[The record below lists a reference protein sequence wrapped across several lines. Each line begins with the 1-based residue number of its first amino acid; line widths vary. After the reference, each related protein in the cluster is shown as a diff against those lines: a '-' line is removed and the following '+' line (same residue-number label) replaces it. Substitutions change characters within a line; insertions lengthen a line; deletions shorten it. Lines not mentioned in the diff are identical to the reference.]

1 VIIRP
6 TRSGTY
12 RVQVLGWQQSMLTN
26 LVDQLRD
33 LLLDGSSPLLRRL
46 FPTAYPSDA
55 EADAA
60 YADLVGDQLLAAK
73 LDALDTVEATIEGGE
88 FTEEQLIGWMQAVNS
103 LRLVLGTRLD
113 VSEDLDPG
121 DVADDDPDKALW
133 VSYELLTQMLAIIVD
148 ALED

>member
-1 VIIRP
+1 MIIRP

-46 FPTAYPSDA
+46 FPTAYPADA

-73 LDALDTVEATIEGGE
+73 LDALDTVEATVEGGE

>member
-1 VIIRP
+1 MIIRP

-12 RVQVLGWQQSMLTN
+12 RVQVLGWQQSMVAN

-46 FPTAYPSDA
+46 FPSAYPDDA
-55 EADAA
+55 DADAA

-73 LDALDTVEATIEGGE
+73 LDALDTVEATLGGGE
-88 FTEEQLIGWMQAVNS
+88 FTEDQLIGWMQAVNS

-133 VSYELLTQMLAIIVD
+133 VSYELLSQMLAIIVD
-148 ALED
+148 ALDD

>member
-1 VIIRP
+1 MIIRP
-6 TRSGTY
+6 TRSGAY

-73 LDALDTVEATIEGGE
+73 LDALDMVEATIEGGE

>member
-73 LDALDTVEATIEGGE
+73 LDALDAVEATIGGGE
-88 FTEEQLIGWMQAVNS
+88 FTEEQLTGWMQAVNS

>member
-1 VIIRP
+1 MIIRP

-12 RVQVLGWQQSMLTN
+12 RVQVLDWQQSLLTN

-46 FPTAYPSDA
+46 FPTAYPADA

-73 LDALDTVEATIEGGE
+73 LDAIDMVESTIEGGE

-103 LRLVLGTRLD
+103 LRLVVGTRLD
-113 VSEDLDPG
+113 VSEDTDPG
-121 DVADDDPDKALW
+121 DVADDDPDRPLW
-133 VSYELLTQMLAIIVD
+133 VSYELLTQMLAVIVD
-148 ALED
+148 ALDD

>member
-1 VIIRP
+1 MIIRP

>member
-73 LDALDTVEATIEGGE
+73 LDALDTVESTIEGGE

>member
-1 VIIRP
+1 MIIRP

-73 LDALDTVEATIEGGE
+73 LDALDTVEGTIEGGE

-148 ALED
+148 ALEG

>member
-1 VIIRP
+1 MIIRP

-33 LLLDGSSPLLRRL
+33 LLLDDSSPLLRRL

>member
-1 VIIRP
+1 MIIRP
-6 TRSGTY
+6 TRSGSY

-60 YADLVGDQLLAAK
+60 YAELVGDQLLAAK
-73 LDALDTVEATIEGGE
+73 LDALDTVEATIGGGE

-133 VSYELLTQMLAIIVD
+133 VSYELLSQMLAIIVD

>member
-1 VIIRP
+1 MIIRP
-6 TRSGTY
+6 TRSGAY
-12 RVQVLGWQQSMLTN
+12 RVQVLGWQQSLLTN

-73 LDALDTVEATIEGGE
+73 LDALDTVEATIGGGE

-121 DVADDDPDKALW
+121 DVAADDPDKALW

>member
-1 VIIRP
+1 
-6 TRSGTY
+6 
-12 RVQVLGWQQSMLTN
+12 MLTN

>member
-1 VIIRP
+1 MIIRP

-46 FPTAYPSDA
+46 FPTAYPADA

-60 YADLVGDQLLAAK
+60 YAELVGDQLLAAK
-73 LDALDTVEATIEGGE
+73 LDAIDTVEATIEGGE
-88 FTEEQLIGWMQAVNS
+88 LTEEQLIGWMQAVNS

-133 VSYELLTQMLAIIVD
+133 VSYELLTQMLAVIVD
-148 ALED
+148 ALEH